1 VTDTHSELQF
11 FLPEGYGQG
20 DVVTVFVGG
29 QVNKETITFDYS
41 IPTVTKVTPY
51 CGQGKWFISYVIMVL
66 YDMLYGLLT
75 SQGDPLTVVKACL
88 VWLLLRP
95 LTPTV
100 VPRLSTGRST
110 ARGKLVRRG

>member
-1 VTDTHSELQF
+1 MIRVPASAFVTDTHSELQF

-51 CGQGKWFISYVIMVL
+51 CGQGTWFISYVIMVL
-66 YDMLYGLLT
+66 HTDGD
-75 SQGDPLTVVKACL
+75 QGDPL
-88 VWLLLRP
+88 LR
-95 LTPTV
+95 LRYMV
-100 VPRLSTGRST
+100 YIICYHGFV
-110 ARGKLVRRG
+110 